1 MKQYELSGI
10 AKMIV
15 DVHTGTFQAYSN
27 GNVASVNEA
36 LRAKFNEML
45 PTPRANGTYKY
56 RDLMKALPEV
66 FAIIEEV
73 LDTTINEAWRS
84 DPFYR
89 DLVDARNLALGDRN
103 EFLIE
108 DDTWISVNRFSGN
121 TWDTSREKISGRR
134 KISLD
139 TAWWFAHVY
148 DDFERFR
155 VGAIDVQTLLTR
167 MSEAFTRHVDT
178 MVATVFNDA
187 AVNLPAT
194 FSVASALA
202 AAEMRELIQKVRTAS
217 GKNIR
222 ILGTEMATAHL
233 NELQEVKY
241 SEKMKNEVHSTGRLG
256 KWMGHTVVEIPQSF
270 HPGTFDWVIDNDSLL
285 VVPEGEKFIKFVD
298 EGETRSQ
305 EKTEDDNNDQTLSWQ
320 VQRKMGAGAIFG
332 SKFGKYT
339 IV

>member
-1 MKQYELSGI
+1 MKNSLSKV

-15 DVHTGTFQAYSN
+15 DVQNGSFEAYSADN
-27 GNVASVNEA
+27 SAKVNLA
-36 LRAKFNEML
+36 IRSKFNELL
-45 PTPRANGTYKY
+45 PVPMANGKFKY

-73 LDTTINEAWRS
+73 LDTTISEAWRS

-89 DLVDARNLALGDRN
+89 DLVDSRNLALGDRN
-103 EFLIE
+103 EFVIE
-108 DDTWISVNRFSGN
+108 DDTWVTVNQFSGN
-121 TWDTSREKISGRR
+121 TWDTAREKLSGRR

-139 TAWWFAHVY
+139 TKWWFAHVY

-155 VGAIDVQTLLTR
+155 VGAINVETLLTK
-167 MSEAFTRHVDT
+167 MTEAFIRCVDS
-178 MVATVFNDA
+178 MIATVFNDA
-187 AVNLPAT
+187 ANNLPAA
-194 FSVASALA
+194 FSIAASLSTV
-202 AAEMRELIQKVRTAS
+202 EMRELIQKVRVAS

-222 ILGTEMATAHL
+222 IMGTEMATAHL
-233 NELQEVKY
+233 NELQEIKY
-241 SEKMKNEVHSTGRLG
+241 SKQMMRELHSTGRLG
-256 KWMGHTVVEIPQSF
+256 KWMGHTVVEIPQTF
-270 HPGTFDWVIDNDSLL
+270 IPGTFDWAVDNDFLL
-285 VVPEGEKFIKFVD
+285 VVPDNDKFIKFVD

-305 EKTEDDNNDQTLSWQ
+305 ENTEDDNHDQTLSWQ

>member
-1 MKQYELSGI
+1 MKYEISGI

-15 DVHTGTFQAYSN
+15 DLRNGTFQAYSTDN
-27 GNVASVNEA
+27 SAKVNEA
-36 LRAKFNEML
+36 LRAKFTEML
-45 PTPRANGTYKY
+45 PKPRPNGTYKY

-73 LDTTINEAWRS
+73 LDLTINDAWKS

-103 EFLIE
+103 EFIIE
-108 DDTWISVNRFSGN
+108 DGTWISVNQFSGN
-121 TWDTSREKISGRR
+121 TWDTAREKLSGRR

-139 TAWWFAHVY
+139 TKWWFAHVY

-155 VGAIDVQTLLTR
+155 VGAIDVETLLTR
-167 MSEAFTRHVDT
+167 MTDAFVRHIDT
-178 MVATVFNDA
+178 LIATVFNDA

-194 FSVASALA
+194 FSVAAALTTP
-202 AAEMRELIQKVRTAS
+202 EMRELIQKVRTAS

-222 ILGTEMATAHL
+222 IMGTEMAIAPL
-233 NELQEVKY
+233 NELSDVKY
-241 SEKMKNEVHSTGRLG
+241 SEKMKNEIHSTGRLG

-270 HPGTFDWVIDNDSLL
+270 TPGTFDWAIDNDSLL
-285 VVPEGEKFIKFVD
+285 IIPENDKFIKFVD

-305 EKTEDDNNDQTLSWQ
+305 EKTEDDNHDQTLSWQ
-320 VQRKMGAGAIFG
+320 VQRKMGAGAVFG